1 MPKLKIHELS
11 QKFYTTIHKVPAAAA
26 ARVVVVAI
34 IWLGVDVD
42 GLLE

>member
-1 MPKLKIHELS
+1 MQKRKIHELS

-26 ARVVVVAI
+26 TRVVVVAI
-34 IWLGVDVD
+34 IWLGADVD